1 MVAKRK
7 VTGLEKSQ
15 FLIEVQ
21 KWAKRIRARNF
32 RVRMQPM
39 KRKWA
44 SCSKRR
50 NVTFNTELLH
60 ESQTFREYVI
70 VHELLH
76 LKVPNHGKLFKS
88 LLRAYVPNY
97 ASIKPLSC
105 ALELPS
111 TAKASQ

>member
-1 MVAKRK
+1 MATKRK
-7 VTGLEKSQ
+7 DVGLEKDK
-15 FLIEVQ
+15 FLVEVHN
-21 KWAKRIRARNF
+21 WARKLRAQNF

-50 NVTFNTELLH
+50 NVTFNTDLLR
-60 ESQTFREYVI
+60 ESQTFRDYVI

-88 LLRAYVPNY
+88 LIRAYLPGYIKVP
-97 ASIKPLSC
+97 P
-105 ALELPS
+105 PS
-111 TAKASQ
+111 